1 MAVNTRTLAK
11 LDFKAYNFDQMKL
24 FSCDVGLM
32 NNPKRSLS
40 LELKKI
46 ADNNFSF
53 IDLVLE
59 PPKCLRTELSTTK
72 VNSTLKKTSLFA
84 VGHTWY
90 DHHFAHPTKRIR
102 DIYLD
107 ELKRDIKFFKKLGCT
122 LVAVH
127 PDANYKML
135 DKKDV
140 IQLNIMSLK
149 KLSLFARK
157 QDLKLLL
164 ENITQGAIT
173 SVNDIRIILKE
184 VPSLGLLLDVNHA
197 NAISKRTI
205 YEFFEQCGPKIE
217 HLHLSDNNGKDEH
230 LPIGQGTINWKR
242 VLSAVKD
249 LKQCRTITLEVY
261 ARNSSDQTQLKY
273 QLQSLQ
279 ALQSLSRNL

>member
-1 MAVNTRTLAK
+1 
-11 LDFKAYNFDQMKL
+11 MKL

-32 NNPKRSLS
+32 NNPKRNLS

-59 PPKCLRTELSTTK
+59 PPKCLRTKLSAAK
-72 VNSTLKKTSLFA
+72 VNLILKKSSLFV

-90 DHHFAHPTKRIR
+90 NYHFANPIKCIR

-135 DKKDV
+135 DKNDLMR
-140 IQLNIMSLK
+140 LNIASLK
-149 KLSLFARK
+149 RLSLFARK
-157 QDLKLLL
+157 QGLKLLL

-173 SVNDIRIILKE
+173 SVNDVRIILKE
-184 VPSLGLLLDVNHA
+184 IPSMGLLLDVNHA
-197 NAISKRTI
+197 NIVSKRTV
-205 YEFFEQCGPKIE
+205 YDFFEQCGPKIE

-242 VLSAVKD
+242 VLLAVKN
-249 LKQCRTITLEVY
+249 LKQCKTITLEIY
-261 ARNSSDQTQLKY
+261 ARSSSDQTQLKY

-279 ALQSLSRNL
+279 TLQSLSRNL

>member
-1 MAVNTRTLAK
+1 
-11 LDFKAYNFDQMKL
+11 MKL

-32 NNPKRSLS
+32 NNPRSNLS

-46 ADNNFSF
+46 ADSSFSF

-59 PPKCLRTELSTTK
+59 PPKCLRTKLSAATINT
-72 VNSTLKKTSLFA
+72 TLKKNSLFA

-90 DHHFAHPTKRIR
+90 NYHLAHPIKCIR

-107 ELKRDIKFFKKLGCT
+107 ELKRDIKFFRKLGCT

-135 DKKDV
+135 DKKDLML
-140 IQLNIMSLK
+140 LNIISLK

-157 QDLKLLL
+157 QGLKLLL
-164 ENITQGAIT
+164 ENITQGSIT
-173 SVNDIRIILKE
+173 SVNDIKIILKE
-184 VPSLGLLLDVNHA
+184 VPSIGLLLDVNHA
-197 NAISKRTI
+197 NAVSKMTV
-205 YEFFEQCGPKIE
+205 YDFFEQCGPKIE

-242 VLSAVKD
+242 VLSNIKN
-249 LKQCRTITLEVY
+249 LKQCKTITLEVY
-261 ARNSSDQTQLKY
+261 ARGSSDQTQLKY
-273 QLQSLQ
+273 QLQSLRT
-279 ALQSLSRNL
+279 LQFLSQNL

>member
-1 MAVNTRTLAK
+1 
-11 LDFKAYNFDQMKL
+11 MKL

-32 NNPKRSLS
+32 NNPQRNLS

-59 PPKCLRTELSTTK
+59 PPKCLRTKLNATTI
-72 VNSTLKKTSLFA
+72 SFTLKKTSLFA

-90 DHHFAHPTKRIR
+90 DYHFAHPIERIR
-102 DIYLD
+102 KVYFD
-107 ELKRDIKFFKKLGCT
+107 ELKMDIKFFKKLGCT

-135 DKKDV
+135 DKKD
-140 IQLNIMSLK
+140 IMRLNIVSLN

-157 QDLKLLL
+157 QGLKLLL
-164 ENITQGAIT
+164 ENITQGSIT
-173 SVNDIRIILKE
+173 SVNDVRTILKE
-184 VPSLGLLLDVNHA
+184 IPSMGLLLDVNHA
-197 NAISKRTI
+197 NVVSKKTV
-205 YEFFEQCGPKIE
+205 YEFFEQCGPKIK

-242 VLSAVKD
+242 VLSAIKN